1 MRPEAADG
9 RGTLGNLLEATR
21 DFRRRET
28 SRETNRETSK
38 GISRETRRGVT
49 DKETNWKNQKT
60 TLSVDIV
67 EIERKL
73 F

>member
-1 MRPEAADG
+1 MRPGAADG

-28 SRETNRETSK
+28 SRETNRET
-38 GISRETRRGVT
+38 RRGET